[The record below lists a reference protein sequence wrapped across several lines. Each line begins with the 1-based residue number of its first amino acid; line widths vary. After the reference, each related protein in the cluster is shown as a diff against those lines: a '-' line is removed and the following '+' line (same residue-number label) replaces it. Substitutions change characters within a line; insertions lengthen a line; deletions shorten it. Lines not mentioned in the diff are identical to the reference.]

1 MKRYEMIKDQNIFNE
16 LIKNGKY
23 KKNNCFVVYKKTNE
37 TEKTNFG
44 IAISK
49 KYGKAVERN
58 NIKRKT
64 RNIIDNN
71 RNLFQKG
78 FNYIIM
84 VRKDCQNK
92 EYSELNDSLVAIL
105 KELW

>member
-1 MKRYEMIKDQNIFNE
+1 MIKSQSIFNE
-16 LIKNGKY
+16 LINKGKFSKNKY
-23 KKNNCFVVYKKTNE
+23 FVIYYSNNE
-37 TEKTNFG
+37 TDKTNFG

-58 NIKRKT
+58 TIKRKV
-64 RNIIDNN
+64 RNIIDDN

-84 VRKDCQNK
+84 IRKDCKNK
-92 EYSELNDSLVAIL
+92 EYQDLNNKLIAVM
-105 KELW
+105 KEIR